1 LLLLIVRP
9 APPGTP
15 FSHSVY
21 YTKPFKP
28 HRRGI
33 DVIEDDG
40 REIVADSILIQEGS
54 QEMPAQAKKKVAK
67 PKKVLKRKAPAKK
80 KPALECGVCGYRVI
94 VDETCGCA
102 EEHVLVCCGQPMNK
116 KKA

>member
-1 LLLLIVRP
+1 L
-9 APPGTP
+9 TP
-15 FSHSVY
+15 I
-21 YTKPFKP
+21 
-28 HRRGI
+28 G
-33 DVIEDDG
+33 DG
-40 REIVADSILIQEGS
+40 GKEIIADSIIIWERR

-94 VDETCGCA
+94 VDEACGCA